1 MAVRKS
7 TMVGQV
13 AESISAIAPD
23 DRQIATFHCVSGPSP
38 YLAGQFGLLGQLLIK
53 YYFVTLTEQAVLF
66 HRAGK
71 ASNRPKELLVAIPRG
86 EAAGLIGEVKIKAT
100 WSSVR
105 FQLPGNSKPTRLNV
119 ARNFRSE
126 LEQFVQALTGAPVS
140 S

>member
-13 AESISAIAPD
+13 AESISAMAPD

-38 YLAGQFGLLGQLLIK
+38 YVSGLFGMVGQAFIK

-71 ASNRPKELLVAIPRG
+71 ASNRPKDLIVAIPRA
-86 EAAGLIGEVKIKAT
+86 EAAGLIGEAKIKAT
-100 WSSVR
+100 WSSVV
-105 FQLPGNSKPTRLNV
+105 FQLPGKSKPTRLNV
-119 ARNFRSE
+119 GRNFRSE